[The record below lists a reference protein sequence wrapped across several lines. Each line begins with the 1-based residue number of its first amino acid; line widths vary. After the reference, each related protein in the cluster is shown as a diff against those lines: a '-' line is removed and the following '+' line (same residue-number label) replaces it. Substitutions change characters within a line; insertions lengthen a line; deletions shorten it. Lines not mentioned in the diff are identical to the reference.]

1 MKTFIILL
9 ILCGVAL
16 TIAPTATD
24 TINATTPNKL
34 AELNT
39 RRLGVPGFIK
49 SGLKGAANFF
59 VGMMIDCLFSYAT
72 AKFPAIPMMKNIVK
86 GAAGAKEKLKG
97 VINKAIGGLI
107 DKLRRIRRMRLRRR
121 RMGWFSNPFKS
132 IGKAIGKAAKSV
144 GKAVKKV
151 AKKVGKGIGKAAVVV
166 GKGVAKGTVETG
178 KGIGKAAVVV
188 GKGVA
193 KGTVETGKGI
203 GKAAVVVGKGIE
215 TAVVETGKGIGKAA
229 VETGKGIE
237 TAVVETG
244 KGIKK
249 AAVFVAKSALDV
261 VKYIA
266 GLPGK
271 LLLIALIKV
280 ACPYITKKISE
291 GLSSKLKDMGF
302 VMGIPPCVEESI
314 GKACVQ
320 LVRKAMGRQRL
331 LRRLGYVRAAF

>member
-1 MKTFIILL
+1 
-9 ILCGVAL
+9 
-16 TIAPTATD
+16 
-24 TINATTPNKL
+24 
-34 AELNT
+34 
-39 RRLGVPGFIK
+39 
-49 SGLKGAANFF
+49 
-59 VGMMIDCLFSYAT
+59 
-72 AKFPAIPMMKNIVK
+72 
-86 GAAGAKEKLKG
+86 
-97 VINKAIGGLI
+97 
-107 DKLRRIRRMRLRRR
+107 
-121 RMGWFSNPFKS
+121 MG
-132 IGKAIGKAAKSV
+132 
-144 GKAVKKV
+144 
-151 AKKVGKGIGKAAVVV
+151 
-166 GKGVAKGTVETG
+166 
-178 KGIGKAAVVV
+178 V

-229 VETGKGIE
+229 VVVGKGIE

-331 LRRLGYVRAAF
+331 LRRLVYVRAAF